1 VGAPGI
7 KPYALTVGDLDCDGR
22 PDFVVGNVQA
32 PSAVYRNDGGFRFTA
47 TPFGDGQGAV
57 YGIAIGDVNEDGR
70 PDIAVARSEAPN
82 TLYLAT
88 GTAGACAASPR
99 RGRGRPSSGMTGEM
113 TVR

>member
-1 VGAPGI
+1 
-7 KPYALTVGDLDCDGR
+7 
-22 PDFVVGNVQA
+22 VQA